1 MDVRYKG
8 HEFVIR
14 AIARLKSLGDLHYRY
29 WLIGGGKGDYLRTLC
44 KRLGVEDQVIFL
56 GLKTSKEV
64 MKILKD
70 ADIYLQPSLQE
81 GLPRSVVEA
90 MSVHWL

>member
-1 MDVRYKG
+1 
-8 HEFVIR
+8 
-14 AIARLKSLGDLHYRY
+14 
-29 WLIGGGKGDYLRTLC
+29 
-44 KRLGVEDQVIFL
+44 
-56 GLKTSKEV
+56 

-90 MSVHWL
+90 IECGSALHWL

>member
-1 MDVRYKG
+1 M
-8 HEFVIR
+8 
-14 AIARLKSLGDLHYRY
+14 
-29 WLIGGGKGDYLRTLC
+29 
-44 KRLGVEDQVIFL
+44 IFL

-90 MSVHWL
+90 MSVALPCIGFNTGGIPELLEPEFVVDQKDVKGIVRCLIHLR